1 MSDNCFVGFPG
12 WLQATTVPFPE
23 VGEIL
28 APLLKMPLS
37 SLLCEQVDTS
47 TLVFLHARDGVK
59 MSRYFCC
66 LSDSPFELFVISL
79 HPTCVLIFC
88 FGKSILWFYVQRSCW
103 LCQSAKTSRASLV
116 VFVKKTHWKESSQG
130 SMCCPTGDTSLI
142 WATFSQRSLW
152 QLKMTT
158 IVTNLWSPKIQNH
171 RRYWVE
177 ISGPNNLVP
186 DIASGQEPRTIC
198 FCCSAAQYFRGG
210 VTEIGKSEMEG
221 TRPAV

>member
-1 MSDNCFVGFPG
+1 MSDNCFFGFPG

-23 VGEIL
+23 VGENL

-66 LSDSPFELFVISL
+66 LSESPFELFAISL

-88 FGKSILWFYVQRSCW
+88 FGKLNLWFWPFTFNEDFKSKSC
-103 LCQSAKTSRASLV
+103 CIC
-116 VFVKKTHWKESSQG
+116 KKNWKESSKG

-142 WATFSQRSLW
+142 WATFSQRNLW
-152 QLKMTT
+152 QLKMTK

-177 ISGPNNLVP
+177 ISGPDNLVP